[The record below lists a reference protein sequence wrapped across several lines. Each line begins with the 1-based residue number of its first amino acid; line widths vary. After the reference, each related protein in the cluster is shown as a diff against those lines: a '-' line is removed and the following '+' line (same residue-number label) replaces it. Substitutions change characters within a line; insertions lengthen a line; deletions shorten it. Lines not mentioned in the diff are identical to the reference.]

1 MSISTGLTGR
11 AEVLVSHENTAQA
24 MGSGSLPV
32 FATPAM
38 VALMEGAAVAALAP
52 HLDVGKTTVGTRMD
66 ITHDAATPVGLKV
79 WAHCELIE
87 VKDRT
92 YTFSV
97 TAQDEHGLIGKGIHE
112 RCLVGTERFLARVE
126 RKREN
131 IS

>member
-1 MSISTGLTGR
+1 MSILKGLTGR

-52 HLDVGKTTVGTRMD
+52 HLGEGETTVGTRIE
-66 ITHDAATPVGLKV
+66 ITHDSATPVGHKV
-79 WAHCELIE
+79 WAQCELIE

-92 YTFSV
+92 YIFSV
-97 TAQDEHGLIGKGIHE
+97 TAQDEHGLIGNGIHE
-112 RCLVGTERFLARVE
+112 RCLVDAERFLSRVN
-126 RKREN
+126 RKLEN
-131 IS
+131 LL